1 MLKPKYILM
10 KDGKY
15 IYDVTKLTAILTE
28 DIRSAKMY
36 SDFREAREEAKKHFC
51 TLHRLKTE
59 EI

>member
-28 DIRSAKMY
+28 DIRSARMY
-36 SDFREAREEAKKHFC
+36 SDLREAREEAKKHFC
-51 TLHRLKTE
+51 VVHKLTSE
-59 EI
+59 VI